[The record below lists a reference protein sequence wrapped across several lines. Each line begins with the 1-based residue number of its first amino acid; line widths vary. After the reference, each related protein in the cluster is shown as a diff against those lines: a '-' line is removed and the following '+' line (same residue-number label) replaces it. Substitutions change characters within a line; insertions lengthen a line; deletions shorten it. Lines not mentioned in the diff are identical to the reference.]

1 MSLFLKNKRVLR
13 SVHYGIKI
21 LWCKLSARSWGVS
34 TIRFI
39 LYCPAECLFESES
52 KTSRY
57 RPILGIEKDKIV
69 CFFVLDSENDK
80 FKYSDN
86 SRSLLL
92 RAFSTDSRETRKGY
106 ARQSLLLLPKFLKTN
121 YPTYNEIVLGVNE
134 YNQVATYLYANL
146 NFVDTKTRFLGKKG
160 YQKIMSLKV

>member
-1 MSLFLKNKRVLR
+1 MKTLEKYVAFDVEFNTVDEIEHLIQV
-13 SVHYGIKI
+13 
-21 LWCKLSARSWGVS
+21 SAVS
-34 TIRFI
+34 
-39 LYCPAECLFESES
+39 FEN
-52 KTSRY
+52 
-57 RPILGIEKDKIV
+57 GIENDKIV
-69 CFFVLDSENDK
+69 CFFVLDSGTDK

-134 YNQVATYLYANL
+134 YNQVVTYLYANL

-160 YQKIMSLKV
+160 YQKIMSFKV

>member
-1 MSLFLKNKRVLR
+1 MELKFYDESYQQEVEAYQLLDSSFTALPNAYLKVSQKR
-13 SVHYGIKI
+13 
-21 LWCKLSARSWGVS
+21 
-34 TIRFI
+34 
-39 LYCPAECLFESES
+39 ED
-52 KTSRY
+52 Y
-57 RPILGIEKDKIV
+57 RPILGIENDKV
-69 CFFVLDSENDK
+69 VYFFVLDSGDDK

-134 YNQVATYLYANL
+134 YNQVVTYLYANL